1 MTEVKAVLN
10 AADALIQ
17 SLAEVQD
24 FTSIE
29 IAETLWLAM
38 QIEVQSHKSVT
49 PVEPVTPRESK
60 EPTEPDPSKEPKEPT
75 EPDPSKEPKE
85 PTEPDP
91 PKEPKEP
98 AKANIAAPM
107 PQAGVLPPKALPIW
121 LADPEMLTDS
131 LAIIRALRP
140 LLQKIDVGF
149 GKHLDEPATVDFV
162 ARTQLLL
169 PILEAEQESW
179 FDLVL
184 VVDRGSSMHIWQRLV
199 KDVVRILRRYGAFRD
214 VRAFDLVINSE
225 AKTANDKVLLVSKP
239 GRPGHLP
246 RELIDQQ
253 GRRIVIILSDCAG
266 EYWWNGT
273 LLPALYDW
281 GNVMPVA
288 IWQMLPPA
296 TWERTALGEGAG
308 IAIRNSV
315 PGGANQQV
323 KIRIQD
329 WDDPDDM
336 AYRLPVPVITSEVDD
351 LQQWS
356 WMIAGDHRAVVPGF
370 LLPRLPKSK
379 TELAKLSRAEQTQE
393 QAYADELENVPRSQ
407 SYDEIARERAG
418 ETYDEDDQK
427 VFEAA
432 KNEELRQL
440 ARERVEDF
448 LDLASLPARRLIM
461 LLAAAPVLTLPVV
474 RLIRDSMLTG
484 TQSPFPLA
492 EVFLSGLLQ
501 RLPGQ
506 EKAVEALQKATIESV
521 EGLPLS
527 DADDVPKVK
536 FNPEDFVQ
544 YDFAPMVRSVL
555 LDFLPEVDT
564 IDVINRVSA
573 AVERRWN
580 KITNQDFRAFLT
592 DPNVEV
598 KEELEGLRSFA
609 RVTADILEQLGSYSE
624 FVEGLRQ
631 RAQKPLSF
639 NAWLSDFTHQKIT
652 YQVAEYINFPPLE
665 AFDFLDI
672 SVADDTELPP
682 FLGHSERVRAVAIS
696 PDGQRI
702 VSGSNDN
709 TVRLWDLSGAPIGAP
724 FQDHTDSVLS
734 VAYSPD
740 GTTLASGS
748 ADNSVRIWNVA
759 DGILLHILEGHT
771 DSVLSVA
778 YSPDGTTLASGSAD
792 NSVRIWNV
800 ADGTLLRILE
810 GYTDSVLSVAYSP
823 DGTTLASGSADN
835 SVRIWNVADGIL
847 LRILEGHTD
856 SVLSVAYSPDG
867 TTLASGSADN
877 SVRIWNVADGIL
889 LHILEG
895 HTDSVLSVAYS
906 PDGNILVSGSDDKT
920 VRLWNLNDISPLN
933 SFPPPLKTEEFTI
946 LTLTAEDVTQP
957 AEALEA
963 FDITI
968 ATLVQED
975 NQWQLQ
981 RQQQTARRYIEQLSE
996 SLTEAL
1002 PLEMVAIP
1010 SGIFLMGSPE
1020 DEPERGDESPQHE
1033 VTVNPFFMGR
1043 YPITQAQWRGVAD
1056 LPQVN
1061 RELEA
1066 KPSNFKG
1073 DNRPVEQVSWHDA
1086 IEFCARLS
1094 AHTGREY
1101 RLPTEA
1107 EWEYACRA
1115 GTTTP
1120 FHFGDMIT
1128 TEVANYDGSAYA
1140 DGPEGEDR
1148 QETTPVDHF
1157 SFANAFGLSDM
1168 HGNVWEWCQ
1177 DQWHGNY
1184 EGAPTDGSAWE
1195 DREEEETR
1203 RVQRGGSWDSD
1214 PWYCRSALRNVV
1226 NPDVRNDLI
1235 GFRVVCSAPRILP

>member
-17 SLAEVQD
+17 SLAEAQD

-49 PVEPVTPRESK
+49 PVEPATPRESK
-60 EPTEPDPSKEPKEPT
+60 ELTEPDPPKEPKELTEPDPSKEPKEPT
-75 EPDPSKEPKE
+75 EPDPS
-85 PTEPDP
+85 
-91 PKEPKEP
+91 KEPKEP

-246 RELIDQQ
+246 SELIDQQ

-336 AYRLPVPVITSEVDD
+336 DYRLPVPVITSEVDD

-356 WMIAGDHRAVVPGF
+356 WMIAGDHRAVVSGF

-609 RVTADILEQLGSYSE
+609 RVTADILEQLGSYSK
-624 FVEGLRQ
+624 FVKGLRQ

-672 SVADDTELPP
+672 SLADDTELPP

-696 PDGQRI
+696 PDGQTIVSGSFDQTIRLWDLSGAPIGAPFQGHTDVVLSVAISPDGQMIVSGSFDQTIRLWDLSGAPIGAPFQGHTDAVSSVAISPDGQTIVSGSNDNTVRLWDLSGVPIGAPFQGHTDVVSSVAISPDGQTIVSGSNDNTVRLWDLSGVPIGAPFQGHTDVVSSVAISPDGQTI

-724 FQDHTDSVLS
+724 FQGHTDVVSS
-734 VAYSPD
+734 VAISPD
-740 GTTLASGS
+740 GQT
-748 ADNSVRIWNVA
+748 I
-759 DGILLHILEGHT
+759 
-771 DSVLSVA
+771 
-778 YSPDGTTLASGSAD
+778 
-792 NSVRIWNV
+792 
-800 ADGTLLRILE
+800 
-810 GYTDSVLSVAYSP
+810 
-823 DGTTLASGSADN
+823 
-835 SVRIWNVADGIL
+835 
-847 LRILEGHTD
+847 
-856 SVLSVAYSPDG
+856 
-867 TTLASGSADN
+867 
-877 SVRIWNVADGIL
+877 
-889 LHILEG
+889 
-895 HTDSVLSVAYS
+895 
-906 PDGNILVSGSDDKT
+906 VSGSNDNT
-920 VRLWNLNDISPLN
+920 VRLWDLSGAPIGAPFQGHTDVVSSVAISP
-933 SFPPPLKTEEFTI
+933 
-946 LTLTAEDVTQP
+946 DG
-957 AEALEA
+957 
-963 FDITI
+963 
-968 ATLVQED
+968 
-975 NQWQLQ
+975 
-981 RQQQTARRYIEQLSE
+981 QT
-996 SLTEAL
+996 
-1002 PLEMVAIP
+1002 
-1010 SGIFLMGSPE
+1010 
-1020 DEPERGDESPQHE
+1020 
-1033 VTVNPFFMGR
+1033 
-1043 YPITQAQWRGVAD
+1043 
-1056 LPQVN
+1056 N
-1061 RELEA
+1061 R
-1066 KPSNFKG
+1066 
-1073 DNRPVEQVSWHDA
+1073 
-1086 IEFCARLS
+1086 
-1094 AHTGREY
+1094 
-1101 RLPTEA
+1101 
-1107 EWEYACRA
+1107 
-1115 GTTTP
+1115 
-1120 FHFGDMIT
+1120 
-1128 TEVANYDGSAYA
+1128 
-1140 DGPEGEDR
+1140 
-1148 QETTPVDHF
+1148 
-1157 SFANAFGLSDM
+1157 
-1168 HGNVWEWCQ
+1168 
-1177 DQWHGNY
+1177 
-1184 EGAPTDGSAWE
+1184 
-1195 DREEEETR
+1195 
-1203 RVQRGGSWDSD
+1203 
-1214 PWYCRSALRNVV
+1214 
-1226 NPDVRNDLI
+1226 
-1235 GFRVVCSAPRILP
+1235 